1 MRILMQ
7 KRNLLISAL
16 FVFVVG
22 MLPACELLEECGTC
36 ELVTVDADG
45 NKTFGTPL
53 PFCGDDLEEKQ
64 NSSPVTVG
72 GITTYW
78 DCY

>member
-1 MRILMQ
+1 M
-7 KRNLLISAL
+7 KKSNLLIAAL

-36 ELVTVDADG
+36 VLVTVDSDG
-45 NKTFGTPL
+45 NETLGTPL
-53 PFCGDDLEEKQ
+53 PYCGDNLVEKQ

>member
-1 MRILMQ
+1 MNQMK
-7 KRNLLISAL
+7 KRNLLIAAL
-16 FVFVVG
+16 FLFGIVG
-22 MLPACELLEECGTC
+22 LPSCELLEECGTC

-53 PFCGDDLEEKQ
+53 PFCGDALIEKQ

>member
-1 MRILMQ
+1 MKKKNLFIGGLFILAF
-7 KRNLLISAL
+7 AL
-16 FVFVVG
+16 
-22 MLPACELLEECGTC
+22 LPACDLIEECGTC
-36 ELVTVDADG
+36 VLITEENGQVIEE
-45 NKTFGTPL
+45 GTPL
-53 PFCGDDLEEKQ
+53 PYCGDALKEKQ